1 MKLEKMILEELKIDE
16 LTRNYL
22 YGKVN
27 AFYINEDKTISIDYK
42 N

>member
-1 MKLEKMILEELKIDE
+1 MKISNEL
-16 LTRNYL
+16 NYL
-22 YGKVN
+22 YEKVN